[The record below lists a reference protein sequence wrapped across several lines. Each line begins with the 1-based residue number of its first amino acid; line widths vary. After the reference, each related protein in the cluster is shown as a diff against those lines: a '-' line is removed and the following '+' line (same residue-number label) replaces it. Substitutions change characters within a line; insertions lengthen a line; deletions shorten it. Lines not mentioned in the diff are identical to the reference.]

1 MAKIATKRWDP
12 AEHIRDDA
20 DVAAYVEAALEDGD
34 HRVVAAVLG
43 DIARAKGM
51 TQVARD
57 AGLGR
62 ESLYKSLSSDGN
74 PEFSTVLRVLKALGI
89 RLRAT
94 VAGDSQH
101 DEWTRATAPALADEG
116 ERFDE

>member
-34 HRVVAAVLG
+34 HRVLAAVLG

-51 TQVARD
+51 TWVARET
-57 AGLGR
+57 GMGR

-74 PEFSTVLRVLKALGI
+74 PELATVLKVIRALGI

-94 VAGDSQH
+94 VAGDNDLMVSNPMS
-101 DEWTRATAPALADEG
+101 ASVLADEG
-116 ERFDE
+116 EAFEG

>member
-1 MAKIATKRWDP
+1 MTKIATKLWDP

-20 DVAAYVEAALEDGD
+20 DVAAYIEAALEDGD
-34 HRVVAAVLG
+34 HRVLAAVLG

-62 ESLYKSLSSDGN
+62 ESLYKSLSSEGN

-94 VAGDSQH
+94 VANDGVSDS
-101 DEWTRATAPALADEG
+101 WSTAAAAVLADEG
-116 ERFDE
+116 EEFDE

>member
-1 MAKIATKRWDP
+1 MTKIATKRWDP

-20 DVAAYVEAALEDGD
+20 DVAAYIEAALEDGD
-34 HRVVAAVLG
+34 HRVLAAVLG

-51 TQVARD
+51 TQVARET
-57 AGLGR
+57 GLGR
-62 ESLYKSLSSDGN
+62 ESLYKSLSPEGN

-94 VAGDSQH
+94 VD
-101 DEWTRATAPALADEG
+101 DETRSGNWTGAAASALSDEG
-116 ERFDE
+116 ERFGE